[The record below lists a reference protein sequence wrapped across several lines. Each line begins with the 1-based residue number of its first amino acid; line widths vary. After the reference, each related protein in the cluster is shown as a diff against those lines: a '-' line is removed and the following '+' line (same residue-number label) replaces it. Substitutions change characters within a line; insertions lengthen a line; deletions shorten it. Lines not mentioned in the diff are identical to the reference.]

1 MYYLKLPQIGT
12 QKLSFY
18 LATEEYAARYLEP
31 DPIFFYWQVEP
42 SVIIGRNQNI
52 DKEVNLDYC
61 REQRINVFRRKSGG
75 GCVYADKSNVML
87 AYIAKGEDVQ
97 LTYSNYT
104 TLVVSALKRMG
115 FNVQATGRNDIVV
128 DGGKVSGSAFY
139 HLPGRNIVHGTLL
152 YDTNMRNMV
161 ASITPSNEKLVA
173 KGVESVRSR
182 INLLKDYTT
191 LTLDEIKDN
200 LRTMLCC
207 DTISLGDDDL
217 ERIREIEKSYVSE
230 SFIYGKSKAWNH
242 VRRSRIENC
251 GDVEVRLRIVQGK
264 IEAAELA
271 GDYFLLRDTDEELS
285 KAMLGAELEESSL
298 LSCFEKFPPEQ
309 CVRGLKTKDLI
320 RLILS

>member
-1 MYYLKLPQIGT
+1 
-12 QKLSFY
+12 
-18 LATEEYAARYLEP
+18 
-31 DPIFFYWQVEP
+31 
-42 SVIIGRNQNI
+42 
-52 DKEVNLDYC
+52 
-61 REQRINVFRRKSGG
+61 
-75 GCVYADKSNVML
+75 
-87 AYIAKGEDVQ
+87 
-97 LTYSNYT
+97 
-104 TLVVSALKRMG
+104 
-115 FNVQATGRNDIVV
+115 
-128 DGGKVSGSAFY
+128 
-139 HLPGRNIVHGTLL
+139 
-152 YDTNMRNMV
+152 MV

-191 LTLDEIKDN
+191 LTLDEIKNN

-271 GDYFLLRDTDEELS
+271 GDY
-285 KAMLGAELEESSL
+285 
-298 LSCFEKFPPEQ
+298 SCFAIRTRN
-309 CVRGLKTKDLI
+309 CLKPCWEPNLKKARFCPVLKSFLPNSVSED
-320 RLILS
+320 